1 MQIFWY
7 VRRELNEER
16 TTNGKT
22 VSMRT
27 VFTLR
32 AIYLDQFAVVPI
44 KLVLTG
50 ITHDIEI
57 RLDRDQTFSL
67 CFAG

>member
-1 MQIFWY
+1 M
-7 VRRELNEER
+7 ER
-16 TTNGKT
+16 L
-22 VSMRT
+22 SMRT

-50 ITHDIEI
+50 IIHDIEI